1 MELENLIRD
10 RGAMTKYGNNEQA
23 DITGY
28 KHLAEYCAFYEVTR
42 EDLVTHPE
50 YAAHILK
57 YQPYLEQLI
66 TGYGVMGTINR
77 PIAEGVQQ

>member
-1 MELENLIRD
+1 
-10 RGAMTKYGNNEQA
+10 MTEYEQNNQA

-28 KHLAEYCAFYEVTR
+28 KHLAEYCDFYGVTR

-50 YAAHILK
+50 YVAHILK

-66 TGYGVMGTINR
+66 TGYGAMGIINR
-77 PIAEGVQQ
+77 PIAEEIQQEEVTDPRQN

>member
-1 MELENLIRD
+1 
-10 RGAMTKYGNNEQA
+10 MTEHGNNDQA
-23 DITGY
+23 DITCY
-28 KHLAEYCAFYEVTR
+28 KHLAEYCDFYGVTR

-66 TGYGVMGTINR
+66 TGYGAMGIINR
-77 PIAEGVQQ
+77 PIAEGIQQEETAGSRQLRR